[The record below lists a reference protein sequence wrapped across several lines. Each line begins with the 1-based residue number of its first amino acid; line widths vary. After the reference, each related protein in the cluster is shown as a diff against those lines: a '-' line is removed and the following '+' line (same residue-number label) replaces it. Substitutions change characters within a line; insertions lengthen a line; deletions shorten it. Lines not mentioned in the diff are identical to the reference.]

1 MKSTRP
7 RDALRR
13 CSCYVSVLVT
23 KKSTAGNTDPRD
35 AFEQVREQVCETLNK
50 GFSDA
55 LSMIQEV
62 GATVEQRL
70 EEVFGVKAEKA
81 PAKKPPAKKP
91 PAKKPPAKKAPAK
104 RTSATPTRDDLYA
117 EAQRLDIAGR
127 SKMSKA
133 QLQRAIKATKR

>member
-81 PAKKPPAKKP
+81 PAKKPPAKK
-91 PAKKPPAKKAPAK
+91 APAKKAPAK